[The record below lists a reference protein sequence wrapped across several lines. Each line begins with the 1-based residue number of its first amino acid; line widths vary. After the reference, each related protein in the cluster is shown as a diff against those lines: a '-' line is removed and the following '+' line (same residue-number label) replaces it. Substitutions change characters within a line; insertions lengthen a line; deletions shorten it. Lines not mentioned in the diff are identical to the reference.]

1 MLKTAIITVTYDKD
15 LGYLKYNLKSIE
27 KYCKGY
33 HENVVVIDD
42 HENDCEQTQQYLESI
57 GQKYFIN
64 REAKKIKEGYIRQQY
79 IKLFSEQYV
88 SSDTDYICHVD
99 SDNIFTDRHDPSVY
113 FNGDKPILGMQKWSQ
128 MPNTVF
134 KPWTDRTLEYESDY
148 NFMRRMPLVYHTD
161 LFPKLREY
169 ISNLKGD
176 IIDYLNTLETISE
189 YNLLGAYAYK
199 FTRESFHWIDINEST
214 KEWKQANDILPCTQY
229 SSRINNPGYIEVEKF
244 KSILN

>member
-1 MLKTAIITVTYDKD
+1 MKTSIITITFDKD
-15 LGYLKYNLKSIE
+15 LEYLKYNLASI
-27 KYCKGY
+27 KKFCKDY
-33 HENVVVIDD
+33 YENVVVIDD
-42 HENDCEQTQQYLESI
+42 HENDCIQTQQYLESI

-113 FNGDKPILGMQKWSQ
+113 FNGDKPILGIQKWSQ
-128 MPNTVF
+128 MPNSFF
-134 KPWTDRTLEYESDY
+134 KPYTDKTLEYESDY
-148 NFMRRMPLVYHTD
+148 NFMRRMPLVYPTY

-199 FTRESFHWIDINEST
+199 FRPESFHWIDVVDSSE
-214 KEWKQANDILPCTQY
+214 EWKQANDILPCTQY
-229 SSRINNPGYIEVEKF
+229 SSRTNNPRYIEVEKF
-244 KSILN
+244 DSLI